1 MSHNN
6 SNKSVGQITDS
17 GQYNFGI
24 HILTHIILFIQIK
37 TYICTLPF
45 SDIILNGAFGTW
57 IFKNQ
62 NNSSMKD
69 KCRNDVEILLNDS
82 DIISLPTKNI
92 YHFS

>member
-1 MSHNN
+1 M
-6 SNKSVGQITDS
+6 
-17 GQYNFGI
+17 
-24 HILTHIILFIQIK
+24 
-37 TYICTLPF
+37 YICTLLF

-82 DIISLPTKNI
+82 HKKYLP
-92 YHFS
+92 F